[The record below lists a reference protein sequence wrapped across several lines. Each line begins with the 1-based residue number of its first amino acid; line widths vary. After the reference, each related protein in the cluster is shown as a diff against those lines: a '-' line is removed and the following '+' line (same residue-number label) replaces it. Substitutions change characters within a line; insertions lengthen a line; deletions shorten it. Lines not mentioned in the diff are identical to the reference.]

1 VGVYKVHIVQLLKK
15 IKKII
20 QVYTWW
26 FKPGRQYGRKKK
38 KTFTIHHFRFWST
51 ITSLDWSTYKGLRN
65 VVVAHVKYNISH
77 RNYPGGTE
85 QKLFSVV

>member
-1 VGVYKVHIVQLLKK
+1 MGVNKVHIVQLLKK
-15 IKKII
+15 IKIII

-38 KTFTIHHFRFWST
+38 KFTIHHFRFWST
-51 ITSLDWSTYKGLRN
+51 ITSLDCSTYKGLRN
-65 VVVAHVKYNISH
+65 FVVAHAKYNISH

-85 QKLFSVV
+85 QKMFPVV

>member
-1 VGVYKVHIVQLLKK
+1 MGVYKVHIVQLLKK

-26 FKPGRQYGRKKK
+26 FKPGRQCGRKKK

-65 VVVAHVKYNISH
+65 VVVAHVKYNISN

-85 QKLFSVV
+85 QKLFSVI